1 MENKKIIFMGTP
13 DFSVS
18 VLKGLIDSQYDVV
31 AVVTQPDRPVGRKRV
46 LTAPPVKQLALTH
59 GIQVYQPERI
69 SGSVELDQLIN
80 LEADL
85 IVTAAYGQ
93 FIPTRLLE
101 APTFGAINVHASLL
115 PKYRG
120 GAPIHYAIWKGE
132 QETGISIM
140 YMVKKMDAGDVLA
153 QTAIPIEKSDDV
165 GSMFEKLAIL
175 GRDLLLETLPEL
187 FANKLVAIPQ
197 NEEAV
202 TFSPTISKEEEQL
215 NWSETAIEID
225 RHVRGFRPFPSTYT
239 WLDNQRVKIWLGQ
252 TIEFNSSTEEVE
264 TGTIVA
270 IEDECLIVKCGGKTF
285 YAIAEWQE
293 SGKKRMNIQTF
304 LKGNS
309 ADNLIGK
316 RFEVKN

>member
-1 MENKKIIFMGTP
+1 MKNKKIIFMGTP
-13 DFSVS
+13 DFSVN
-18 VLKGLIDSQYDVV
+18 VLKGLIDSQYNVV

-46 LTAPPVKQLALTH
+46 LTAPPVKQLALAH
-59 GIQVYQPERI
+59 HIQVYQPERI
-69 SGSVELDQLIN
+69 SGSAELEQLIN

-93 FIPTRLLE
+93 FIPSRLLE
-101 APTFGAINVHASLL
+101 GPTFGAINVHASLL

-140 YMVKKMDAGDVLA
+140 YMIKKMDAGDVLA
-153 QTAIPIEKSDDV
+153 QKAIPIEKTDDV

-175 GRDLLLETLPEL
+175 GRDLLLEILPDF
-187 FANKLVAIPQ
+187 FAKKLVAIPQ
-197 NEEAV
+197 DEEKV

-215 NWSETAIEID
+215 SWSETAVEVD

-239 WLDNQRVKIWLGQ
+239 WLDNQRVKIWQGQ
-252 TIEFNSSTEEVE
+252 TIEFKSLTEEVA

-270 IEDECLIVKCGGKTF
+270 IEDDCLIVQCGGETF
-285 YAIAEWQE
+285 YAISEWQE
-293 SGKKRMNIQTF
+293 SGKKSMLIQTF

-309 ADNLIGK
+309 ADDLIGK